1 MKNIY
6 IVVFVSFSFI
16 LNIFPKTLL
25 AFLVQ
30 LQTLIM
36 KRGAVS
42 PLYLHLACE
51 DLRSFASFDKVPY
64 VFTHLCTSYVV
75 FFSLVV

>member
-1 MKNIY
+1 MKKKY

-16 LNIFPKTLL
+16 WNIFPRTLL
-25 AFLVQ
+25 SLLVQ

-36 KRGAVS
+36 KGGAVS

-51 DLRSFASFDKVPY
+51 DLRSFASFDKVSY
-64 VFTHLCTSYVV
+64 VLTHLCTSSVV
-75 FFSLVV
+75 